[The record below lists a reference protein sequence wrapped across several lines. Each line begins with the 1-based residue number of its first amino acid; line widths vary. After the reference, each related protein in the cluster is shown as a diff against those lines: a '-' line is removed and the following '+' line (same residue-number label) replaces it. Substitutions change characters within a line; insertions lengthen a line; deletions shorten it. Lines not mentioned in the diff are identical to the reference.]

1 MCPPSL
7 PFSSMIKPIFP
18 SLSSQNKCSS
28 PGHPGGPLLSSLQF
42 VYVFLILCTSKL
54 NQAAKCWIPMLFLVP
69 HIRGIG
75 GVIFSGM
82 VFQHGIDEITLQNCI
97 FSIHLWEGC
106 KIFLYKGMSVRA
118 SQWPMLKYKQR
129 KKKKD
134 EIYASTVGFF
144 FPAFFSQIMAIFDV
158 KKEPIMVNGNT
169 LIH

>member
-97 FSIHLWEGC
+97 FSIHLWAGC

-118 SQWPMLKYKQR
+118 SQWPTLKYKQR
-129 KKKKD
+129 KKK
-134 EIYASTVGFF
+134 ESNLCFNSGILLPCLL
-144 FPAFFSQIMAIFDV
+144 FPNYGSF
-158 KKEPIMVNGNT
+158 
-169 LIH
+169 